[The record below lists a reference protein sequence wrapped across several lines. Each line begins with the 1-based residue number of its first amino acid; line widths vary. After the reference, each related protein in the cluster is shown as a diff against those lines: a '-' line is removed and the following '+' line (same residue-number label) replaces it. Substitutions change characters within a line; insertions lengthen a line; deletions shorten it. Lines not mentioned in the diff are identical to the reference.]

1 MMGLTMAEAYLN
13 ENPCWFV
20 LTVKPQHERAARQ
33 ELTLHSLDAYV
44 PFYQTKR
51 RWSDRVKTVELPL
64 FPQYVFSR
72 FPIGYRSK
80 VMALPSVSTI
90 VSFGGVPTPIS
101 HREIDI
107 LKRLTSEAFPLMPW
121 PFLRIGQRVRVR
133 EGPLMGLE
141 GILVREKAAYRV
153 VVSIEMLHRGVA
165 VELERKLLEPVLTG
179 PPAVVTTSSRV
190 FDLPHRC

>member
-1 MMGLTMAEAYLN
+1 MGLTMAEAHVY

-33 ELTLHSLDAYV
+33 ELIIHALEAYV
-44 PFYQTKR
+44 PFYQAKR

-72 FPIGYRSK
+72 FPIQYRSK
-80 VMALPSVSTI
+80 VIALPSVSTI

-101 HREIDI
+101 NHEIDM
-107 LKRLTSEAFPLMPW
+107 LKRLTSEAVPLMPW

-165 VELERKLLEPVLTG
+165 VELEREQLEPVLTAG
-179 PPAVVTTSSRV
+179 PTGVIPSSRV
-190 FDLPHRC
+190 FELQHRC